1 MDWSLWMS
9 ALVLLIHT
17 PLYVAGEGKKINMT
31 FDIWEGNVT
40 VLWSPPDGAPLN
52 ALYQVSQAIYGTHD
66 WHVVPKCNMIK
77 ETTCNIGNIID
88 QDPIKVKVGLFQ
100 GNVSLAWSFVKR
112 VHLSESKLLA
122 PDFHL
127 FSTPKT
133 VKVKIFRKQFS
144 KKLFP
149 YGPLYTVTLRLK
161 GDDQIISQ
169 NKDDDEDGEVEF
181 GSLQLFQEY
190 CINVT
195 VEMKS
200 DNSRNTSSQCCIYP
214 SEDISMVIYM
224 VTVGVVGP
232 ISVFMLAVCF
242 FLKRPGKMPAVLKS
256 AVNEW
261 RPMNVGSVQVESVT
275 DKGWLMISNK
285 MSGKNKT
292 LEYTEEDKDRRES
305 TDSGVSVSEQHS
317 DKVERTDAPGGNDDS
332 GCGSL
337 TGSEDGGRSLEE
349 LPCMDGGVTSSS
361 CQSRE
366 DSGLGLGNRDVSDNL
381 KGDDSG
387 LLSEIVIV
395 GDGYRSQSPSGDEHC
410 EITVPCDVD
419 SNTDGPSGGYRSG
432 QVTCLCSDFE
442 TCMWCRTGKLL
453 MTVCDSASHE
463 QTTAD
468 EHDRPSYLQKSPAQ
482 DANVLG
488 LGDLAFQS
496 DEDCCESSTL
506 LISCP
511 LFLQEEHNLQ
521 CRLDTLPL
529 TLGDVELSFT

>member
-1 MDWSLWMS
+1 MS
-9 ALVLLIHT
+9 VLVVLIHT
-17 PLYVAGEGKKINMT
+17 PLYVADNEKKINVT

-52 ALYQVSQAIYGTHD
+52 ALYQVSKAIYGQHD
-66 WHVVPKCNMIK
+66 WHVVPECNMIK
-77 ETTCNIGNIID
+77 ETTCNIGSLLD
-88 QDPIKVKVGLFQ
+88 QDPTKVKVGLFQ
-100 GNVSLAWSFVKR
+100 GNGSLAWTSVKR
-112 VHLSESKLLA
+112 VHLTESKLLA

-127 FSTPKT
+127 SSTTKT
-133 VKVKIFRKQFS
+133 VKVKIFRKQFLE
-144 KKLFP
+144 KLFAS
-149 YGPLYTVTLRLK
+149 GSLYTVTLRLK
-161 GDDQIISQ
+161 GDDRILRQIE
-169 NKDDDEDGEVEF
+169 DDDEDGEVEF
-181 GSLQLFQEY
+181 SSLQFLQEY
-190 CINVT
+190 CVSVT

-200 DNSRNTSSQCCIYP
+200 ADMKNTSLQRCIYP
-214 SEDISMVIYM
+214 SEDLSLVISMV
-224 VTVGVVGP
+224 TLGAVGT

-261 RPMNVGSVQVESVT
+261 RPMNVGSVQVENVT
-275 DKGWLMISNK
+275 DKGWLMTGSK
-285 MSGKNKT
+285 MSGKSKT
-292 LEYTEEDKDRRES
+292 PEYTEEDKDRRDS

-349 LPCMDGGVTSSS
+349 LPCLDGRVTSSS

-366 DSGLGLGNRDVSDNL
+366 DSGLGLVNRDVSDNL
-381 KGDDSG
+381 KGEDSG
-387 LLSEIVIV
+387 LLSEIVIA
-395 GDGYRSQSPSGDEHC
+395 GDGYRSQSPSSDEHC

-419 SNTDGPSGGYRSG
+419 TNTDGPSGGYRSG

-453 MTVCDSASHE
+453 MTVCDSTSHE

-468 EHDRPSYLQKSPAQ
+468 EHDRPSYLQKSHAQ

-488 LGDLAFQS
+488 LGDLTLQS

-511 LFLQEEHNLQ
+511 LFLQEGHNLQ
-521 CRLDTLPL
+521 CRLETLPL
-529 TLGDVELSFT
+529 TLGDVELTFT